1 MALINPNYKNIN
13 LFKKKLQIKKSALK
27 AVKSCSRQKCFSRT
41 SKFFYQFCLSG
52 SYRLHGLGLQHWLYF
67 SFNSNRHPEKAIPFV
82 PQNYCNPKLQY
93 LQHKFW
99 ATAAPK
105 NYWEI
110 SNFWKNFFRDQS
122 SFYHPFSWFKRF
134 CGKKNPLKCSIVKIL
149 DRYLVLVYRRK
160 IQKIMTFFLTYIVI

>member
-1 MALINPNYKNIN
+1 MFFTYINILFINSVFQGLIGYTVSGYNIDYIFPSIINP
-13 LFKKKLQIKKSALK
+13 F
-27 AVKSCSRQKCFSRT
+27 
-41 SKFFYQFCLSG
+41 
-52 SYRLHGLGLQHWLYF
+52 
-67 SFNSNRHPEKAIPFV
+67 FNSNRHPEKAIPFV

-110 SNFWKNFFRDQS
+110 SNFWKKFFRDQS

-149 DRYLVLVYRRK
+149 DRYLVIVYRRK